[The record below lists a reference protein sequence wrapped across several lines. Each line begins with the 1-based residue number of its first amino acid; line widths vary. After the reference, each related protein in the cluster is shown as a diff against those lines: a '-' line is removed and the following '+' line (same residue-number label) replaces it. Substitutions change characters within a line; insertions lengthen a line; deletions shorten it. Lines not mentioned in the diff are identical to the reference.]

1 MLSARDAVA
10 LCELLEQRSIHYW
23 VVGGWGVDALLGRET
38 RPHKDLDLLLALGD
52 LPRLWRLLGEHGFT
66 QKWLWEENRWVEIDG
81 DRWPTAFVLA
91 DDQGRELDVHVVDVA
106 PDGALVQLYGDHWP
120 LPASISAQGTID
132 GTVVSCVSREAQLAM
147 HSGYTL
153 PDTHLRDMELLR
165 AIG

>member
-91 DDQGRELDVHVVDVA
+91 DDQG
-106 PDGALVQLYGDHWP
+106 P
-120 LPASISAQGTID
+120 
-132 GTVVSCVSREAQLAM
+132 
-147 HSGYTL
+147 
-153 PDTHLRDMELLR
+153 R
-165 AIG
+165 ARRTCR